1 MGDDINGL
9 VSMVHVES
17 LDDDFNDNDNA
28 FDIKMS
34 SDSNIYVYVEAFEVS
49 KADVSTHIHIVLN

>member
-1 MGDDINGL
+1 MGYDTNGL

-17 LDDDFNDNDNA
+17 LGDDFNDNDNA

-34 SDSNIYVYVEAFEVS
+34 SDSNIYVHVEAFEVS